1 MLQSVI
7 SDQKALKW
15 ESSAVERQHVS
26 IIDDDSV
33 VVISGIRRCGK
44 STLLQA
50 IRAKNKEQDYYLN
63 FDDERLIHFKVEDF
77 QLLLELFGE
86 RFGKQRRFYFDEIQ
100 NVSGWERFVRRL
112 HDYGNKVYITG
123 SNASMLSKELGTH
136 LTGRYQQIEL
146 YPFSFLEYL
155 KLKGTDLHSLDHFNT
170 DDKVVLKAAFNK
182 YFKLGGFPAFLKST
196 NTEYL
201 KSLYESVL
209 YRDVMVRNGI
219 TNEQEI
225 LELMFFVT
233 SNTSKLISY
242 NSLAKVIGVK
252 NATTV
257 KQYLGF
263 LQDAYMLSIV
273 PKYDVSVKKQLLN
286 AKKVYGID
294 LGLMR
299 QISFQH
305 SENQGQLLEN
315 LVFLELKRQA
325 KTIYYHHNKLACD
338 FVIKEK
344 NSITQAIQV
353 CWSMHDDKT
362 KQREINGLLAAM
374 TAYHLK
380 EGLILTEDESDSIL
394 IEDKKINMMP
404 VWLWLFKTKLNP
416 IKDDDKDDDY
426 AC

>member
-1 MLQSVI
+1 MQKSILQAVI
-7 SDQKALKW
+7 SDQRALKL
-15 ESSAVERQHVS
+15 EPSAIEREHVS
-26 IIDDDSV
+26 FLENDSV

-50 IRAKNKEQDYYLN
+50 IRAKNDEKDYFLN
-63 FDDERLIHFKVEDF
+63 FDDDRLIQFKVEDF

-86 RFGKQRRFYFDEIQ
+86 RYGKQTTFYFDEIQ
-100 NVSGWERFVRRL
+100 NISGWERFVRRL

-136 LTGRYQQIEL
+136 LTGRYQQVEL
-146 YPFSFLEYL
+146 YPFSFREYL
-155 KLKGTDLHSLDHFNT
+155 KLNQIEPHSLDHFNT
-170 DDKVVLKAAFNK
+170 DDKALLKASFNN
-182 YFKLGGFPAFLKST
+182 YFKLGGFPAFLKSKQP
-196 NTEYL
+196 EYL

-219 TNEQEI
+219 TSEQEL

-233 SNTSKLISY
+233 SNTSKLMSY

-263 LQDAYMLSIV
+263 LQDAYMLSLV
-273 PKYDVSVKKQLLN
+273 SKYDSSIKKQLHN
-286 AKKVYGID
+286 PKKVYGID

-299 QISFQH
+299 QLSFQH
-305 SENQGQLLEN
+305 SENQGRWLEN

-325 KTIYYHHNKLACD
+325 KTVYYHHNKGECD

-353 CWSMHDDKT
+353 CWSLYEANT
-362 KQREINGLLAAM
+362 KQREINGLVDAM
-374 TAYHLK
+374 TAYKLK
-380 EGLILTEDESDSIL
+380 EGLILTEDESDQLTID
-394 IEDKKINMMP
+394 DKIINIMP
-404 VWLWLFKTKLNP
+404 VWLWLLHGE
-416 IKDDDKDDDY
+416 
-426 AC
+426 CRM

>member
-1 MLQSVI
+1 MAAI
-7 SDQKALKW
+7 K
-15 ESSAVERQHVS
+15 RQHVS
-26 IIDDDSV
+26 IVEDDSV

-77 QLLLELFGE
+77 QMLLELFGE
-86 RFGKQRRFYFDEIQ
+86 RYGKQTTFYFDEIQ
-100 NVSGWERFVRRL
+100 NITGWERFVRRL

-155 KLKGTDLHSLDHFNT
+155 KLNEIDPNSLDHFNT
-170 DDKVVLKAAFNK
+170 DDKVVLKAAFND
-182 YFKLGGFPAFLKST
+182 YFKFGGFPAFLKSK

-219 TNEQEI
+219 TNEQEL

-263 LQDAYMLSIV
+263 LQDAYMLGLV
-273 PKYDVSVKKQLLN
+273 PKYDVSVKKQLHN
-286 AKKVYGID
+286 PKKVYGID

-299 QISFQH
+299 QLSFQH
-305 SENQGQLLEN
+305 SENQGRLLEN
-315 LVFLELKRQA
+315 LVFLELKRQS
-325 KTIYYHHNKLACD
+325 KTVYYHHNKSECD
-338 FVIKEK
+338 FIIKDK
-344 NSITQAIQV
+344 NNITQAIQV
-353 CWSMHDDKT
+353 CWSMYDDKT
-362 KQREINGLLAAM
+362 KQREINGLLDAM
-374 TAYHLK
+374 SAYQLK
-380 EGLILTEDESDSIL
+380 EGIILTEDESDRIV
-394 IEDKKINMMP
+394 IDDKIINIMP
-404 VWLWLFKTKLNP
+404 VWLWLLT
-416 IKDDDKDDDY
+416 
-426 AC
+426 

>member
-1 MLQSVI
+1 MQKAILQTVI
-7 SDQKALKW
+7 SDQKALRW
-15 ESSAVERQHVS
+15 QPSFIERQHVF
-26 IIDDDSV
+26 IVEDESV
-33 VVISGIRRCGK
+33 VVISGVRRCGK

-86 RFGKQRRFYFDEIQ
+86 HYGKQTTFYFDEIQ
-100 NVSGWERFVRRL
+100 NIVGWERFVRRL

-136 LTGRYQQIEL
+136 LTGRYQQVEL

-155 KLKGTDLHSLDHFNT
+155 KLNELEPCSLDPFNT
-170 DDKVVLKAAFNK
+170 DDKALLKASFND
-182 YFKLGGFPAFLKST
+182 YFKLGGFPAFLKSKHS
-196 NTEYL
+196 EYL

-219 TNEQEI
+219 TNEQEL

-233 SNTSKLISY
+233 SNTGKLISY

-263 LQDAYMLSIV
+263 LQDAYMLSLV
-273 PKYDVSVKKQLLN
+273 SKYDVSVKKQLHN
-286 AKKVYGID
+286 PKKVFGID

-299 QISFQH
+299 QLSFQH
-305 SENQGQLLEN
+305 SEDHGRLLEN
-315 LVFLELKRQA
+315 VVYLQLKRQA
-325 KTIYYHHNKLACD
+325 KKVYYHHNKSECD

-353 CWSMHDDKT
+353 CWSLYDDKT
-362 KQREINGLLAAM
+362 KQREVKGLLDAM
-374 TAYHLK
+374 TAYQLK
-380 EGLILTEDESDSIL
+380 EGLILTEDENDRIL
-394 IEDKKINMMP
+394 VDDKIIDIMP
-404 VWLWLFKTKLNP
+404 VWLWLLKP
-416 IKDDDKDDDY
+416 
-426 AC
+426 AQSGEA

>member
-1 MLQSVI
+1 MQKSMLQAVI

-15 ESSAVERQHVS
+15 VPTAIERQHVS
-26 IIDDDSV
+26 IVEDDSV

-50 IRAKNKEQDYYLN
+50 IRSKNKEQDYYLN
-63 FDDERLIHFKVEDF
+63 FDDDRLIQFKVEDF

-86 RFGKQRRFYFDEIQ
+86 RYGKQTTFYFDEIQ
-100 NVSGWERFVRRL
+100 NIIGWERFVRRL

-136 LTGRYQQIEL
+136 LTGRYQQVEL

-155 KLKGTDLHSLDHFNT
+155 TLNQIEPNSLDRFNT
-170 DDKVVLKAAFNK
+170 DDKALLKASFND
-182 YFKLGGFPAFLKST
+182 YFKLGGFPAFLKSK
-196 NTEYL
+196 NPEYL

-219 TNEQEI
+219 TNEQEL

-263 LQDAYMLSIV
+263 LQDAYMLSLV
-273 PKYDVSVKKQLLN
+273 SKYDTSVKKQLHN
-286 AKKVYGID
+286 PKKVYGID

-299 QISFQH
+299 QLSFQH
-305 SENQGQLLEN
+305 SENQGRLLEN
-315 LVFLELKRQA
+315 LVFLELKRQN
-325 KTIYYHHNKLACD
+325 KTVYYHHSKSECD

-353 CWSMHDDKT
+353 CWSLYDDHT
-362 KQREINGLLAAM
+362 KQREINGLLEAM
-374 TAYHLK
+374 SAYQLK
-380 EGLILTEDESDSIL
+380 EGFILTEDESDRL
-394 IEDKKINMMP
+394 EVDDKIINIMP
-404 VWLWLFKTKLNP
+404 VWLWLLQSE
-416 IKDDDKDDDY
+416 
-426 AC
+426 

>member
-1 MLQSVI
+1 VQKGILQTVI
-7 SDQKALKW
+7 SDQKALRW
-15 ESSAVERQHVS
+15 HHSFIERQHVN
-26 IIDDDSV
+26 IAEDESV
-33 VVISGIRRCGK
+33 VVISGVRRCGK

-77 QLLLELFGE
+77 QLLLELLGE
-86 RFGKQRRFYFDEIQ
+86 RFGKQSTFYFDEIQ
-100 NVSGWERFVRRL
+100 NISGWERFVRRL
-112 HDYGNKVYITG
+112 HDYGNRVYITG

-136 LTGRYQQIEL
+136 LTGRYQQVEL

-155 KLKGTDLHSLDHFNT
+155 KLNKVDPSLMDPFNT
-170 DDKVVLKAAFNK
+170 DDKALLKASFNV
-182 YFKLGGFPAFLKST
+182 YFKLGGFPAFLKSK

-225 LELMFFVT
+225 LELMFYVT
-233 SNTSKLISY
+233 SNTGKLISY

-263 LQDAYMLSIV
+263 LQDAYMLSLV
-273 PKYDVSVKKQLLN
+273 PKYDVSVKKQLHN
-286 AKKVYGID
+286 PKKVFGID

-299 QISFQH
+299 QLSFQH
-305 SENQGQLLEN
+305 SEDHGRLLEN
-315 LVFLELKRQA
+315 VVYLQLKRQA
-325 KTIYYHHNKLACD
+325 KKVYYHHNKSECD

-344 NSITQAIQV
+344 NSIIQAIQV
-353 CWSMHDDKT
+353 CWSLYDDKT
-362 KQREINGLLAAM
+362 KQREVKGLLDAM
-374 TAYHLK
+374 TTYQLK
-380 EGLILTEDESDSIL
+380 EGLILTEDENDRISVD
-394 IEDKKINMMP
+394 DKIINIMP
-404 VWLWLFKTKLNP
+404 VWLWLLKP
-416 IKDDDKDDDY
+416 S
-426 AC
+426 A

>member
-1 MLQSVI
+1 MQKLVLQAVI

-15 ESSAVERQHVS
+15 EKTAIERQHVS
-26 IIDDDSV
+26 IVEDDSV

-77 QLLLELFGE
+77 QMLLELFGE
-86 RFGKQRRFYFDEIQ
+86 RYGKQTTFYFDEIQ
-100 NVSGWERFVRRL
+100 NISGWERFVRRL

-155 KLKGTDLHSLDHFNT
+155 NINEIDVDSLDHFNT
-170 DDKVVLKAAFNK
+170 DDKVVIKSAFND
-182 YFKLGGFPAFLKST
+182 YFKFGGFPAFLKSK
-196 NTEYL
+196 NNEYL

-219 TNEQEI
+219 TSEQEL

-257 KQYLGF
+257 KQYLTF
-263 LQDAYMLSIV
+263 LQDAYMLSLV
-273 PKYDVSVKKQLLN
+273 PKYDVSIKKQLHN
-286 AKKVYGID
+286 PKKVYGID

-305 SENQGQLLEN
+305 SDDQGRLLEN

-325 KTIYYHHNKLACD
+325 KTVYYHHNKWECD

-353 CWSMHDDKT
+353 CWSMHDSKT
-362 KQREINGLLAAM
+362 KQREINGLLDAM
-374 TAYHLK
+374 TAYQLK
-380 EGLILTEDESDSIL
+380 EGLILTEDESESL
-394 IEDKKINMMP
+394 TIEDKKIHIMP
-404 VWLWLFKTKLNP
+404 VWLWLLKS
-416 IKDDDKDDDY
+416 
-426 AC
+426 

>member
-1 MLQSVI
+1 MQKLLLQTVI
-7 SDQKALKW
+7 SDQQALKW
-15 ESSAVERQHVS
+15 QPSAIERQHIS
-26 IIDDDSV
+26 IAADDSV

-50 IRAKNKEQDYYLN
+50 IRAKNNEQDYYLN
-63 FDDERLIHFKVEDF
+63 FDDERLIHFKVDDF
-77 QLLLELFGE
+77 QQLVELFGE
-86 RFGKQRRFYFDEIQ
+86 RYGKQTTFYFDEIQ
-100 NVSGWERFVRRL
+100 NISGWERFVRRL

-136 LTGRYQQIEL
+136 LTGRYQQVEL
-146 YPFSFLEYL
+146 YPFSFREYL
-155 KLKGTDLHSLDHFNT
+155 KLNQMDLNSLDPFNT
-170 DDKVVLKAAFNK
+170 DHKSLLKASFND
-182 YFKLGGFPAFLKST
+182 YFTLGGFPAFLKT
-196 NTEYL
+196 KHPEYL

-219 TNEQEI
+219 TNEQEL

-263 LQDAYMLSIV
+263 LQDAYMLSLV
-273 PKYDVSVKKQLLN
+273 SKYDTSVKKQLHN
-286 AKKVYGID
+286 PKKVYGID

-299 QISFQH
+299 QLSFQH
-305 SENQGQLLEN
+305 SENQGRMLEN

-325 KTIYYHHNKLACD
+325 KTVFYHHNKFECD

-344 NSITQAIQV
+344 NRITQAIQV
-353 CWSMHDDKT
+353 CWSLYDDKT
-362 KQREINGLLAAM
+362 RQRELHGLLDAMAA
-374 TAYHLK
+374 YELK
-380 EGLILTEDESDSIL
+380 EGLILTEDESDSLTID
-394 IEDKKINMMP
+394 DKTITIMP
-404 VWLWLFKTKLNP
+404 LWLWLLKG
-416 IKDDDKDDDY
+416 
-426 AC
+426 

>member
-1 MLQSVI
+1 MQKLLLQTVI
-7 SDQKALKW
+7 SDQKALKFNP
-15 ESSAVERQHVS
+15 STIKRQHVS

-86 RFGKQRRFYFDEIQ
+86 RYGKQTTFYFDEIQ
-100 NVSGWERFVRRL
+100 NIKGWERFVRRL

-155 KLKGTDLHSLDHFNT
+155 KMNKIDVDSLDRFNT
-170 DDKVVLKAAFNK
+170 DDKVVLKTAFNE
-182 YFKLGGFPAFLKST
+182 YFKLGGFPAFLKSK

-201 KSLYESVL
+201 KSLYESIL

-219 TNEQEI
+219 TNEQEL

-263 LQDAYMLSIV
+263 LQDAYMLDLV
-273 PKYDVSVKKQLLN
+273 PKYDVSVKKQLHN
-286 AKKVYGID
+286 PKKVYGID

-299 QISFQH
+299 QLGFQH
-305 SENQGQLLEN
+305 SENQGRLLEN
-315 LVFLELKRQA
+315 LVFLELKRQS
-325 KTIYYHHNKLACD
+325 KTVYYHHNKSECD

-344 NSITQAIQV
+344 NNIIQAIQV
-353 CWSMHDDKT
+353 CWTMHDVKT
-362 KQREINGLLAAM
+362 KQREINGLMDAM
-374 TAYHLK
+374 STYQLK
-380 EGLILTEDESDSIL
+380 EGLILTEDENDR
-394 IEDKKINMMP
+394 IEIDGKIINVIP
-404 VWLWLFKTKLNP
+404 AWLWLLHTVQT
-416 IKDDDKDDDY
+416 
-426 AC
+426 

>member
-1 MLQSVI
+1 MQKSVLQAVI
-7 SDQKALKW
+7 SDQRALKW
-15 ESSAVERQHVS
+15 EPSAIKRQHVS
-26 IIDDDSV
+26 IIEGDSV

-63 FDDERLIHFKVEDF
+63 FDDERLIQFKVEDF

-86 RFGKQRRFYFDEIQ
+86 RYGKQTTFYFDEIQ
-100 NVSGWERFVRRL
+100 NITGWERFVRRL

-136 LTGRYQQIEL
+136 LTGRYQQVEL

-155 KLKGTDLHSLDHFNT
+155 KLNDIDLNLLDYFNT
-170 DDKVVLKAAFNK
+170 DDKVVLKSAFND
-182 YFKLGGFPAFLKST
+182 YFKFGGFPAFLKSK

-219 TNEQEI
+219 TNEQEL

-233 SNTSKLISY
+233 SNTGKLVSY

-257 KQYLGF
+257 KQYLGY
-263 LQDAYMLSIV
+263 LQDAYMLDLV
-273 PKYDVSVKKQLLN
+273 PKYDVSLKKQLHN
-286 AKKVYGID
+286 PKKVYGID

-299 QISFQH
+299 QVSFQH
-305 SENQGQLLEN
+305 SENQGRLLEN
-315 LVFLELKRQA
+315 LVFLELKRQT
-325 KTIYYHHNKLACD
+325 KKVYYHHNKLECD

-344 NSITQAIQV
+344 NSITHAIQV
-353 CWSMHDDKT
+353 CWSMHDNKT
-362 KQREINGLLAAM
+362 KQREINGLLDAM
-374 TAYHLK
+374 TAYQLK
-380 EGLILTEDESDSIL
+380 EGLILTEDESDSMAID
-394 IEDKKINMMP
+394 DKIINIMP
-404 VWLWLFKTKLNP
+404 VWLWLLTQKQT
-416 IKDDDKDDDY
+416 
-426 AC
+426 

>member
-1 MLQSVI
+1 MLQAVI

-15 ESSAVERQHVS
+15 APTAIKRQHVS
-26 IIDDDSV
+26 IVEDDRV

-50 IRAKNKEQDYYLN
+50 IRESNKERDYYLN
-63 FDDERLIHFKVEDF
+63 FDDERLIHFKVDDF

-86 RFGKQRRFYFDEIQ
+86 RYGKQTTFYFDEIQ
-100 NVSGWERFVRRL
+100 NIIGWERFVRRL

-155 KLKGTDLHSLDHFNT
+155 TLNEIDIHSLDYHNT
-170 DDKVVLKAAFNK
+170 DNKVVLKAAFNA
-182 YFKLGGFPAFLKST
+182 YFTLGGFPAFLQSK
-196 NTEYL
+196 NPEYL
-201 KSLYESVL
+201 KALYESVL

-233 SNTSKLISY
+233 SNTSKLVSY

-263 LQDAYMLSIV
+263 LQDAYMLSLV
-273 PKYDVSVKKQLLN
+273 PKYDVSVKKQLQN
-286 AKKVYGID
+286 PKKVYGID
-294 LGLMR
+294 VGLMR
-299 QISFQH
+299 QLSFQH
-305 SENQGQLLEN
+305 SDDQGRLLEN
-315 LVFLELKRQA
+315 LVFLELKRHA
-325 KTIYYHHNKLACD
+325 KKIYYHRNKSECD

-344 NSITQAIQV
+344 NRITQAIQV
-353 CWSMHDDKT
+353 CWSMHDPKT
-362 KQREINGLLAAM
+362 KQRELNGLLEAM
-374 TAYHLK
+374 TAYQLK
-380 EGLILTEDESDSIL
+380 EGLILTEDESDSMVID
-394 IEDKKINMMP
+394 DKKITIMP
-404 VWLWLFKTKLNP
+404 VWLWLSIGLNR
-416 IKDDDKDDDY
+416 DSRD
-426 AC
+426 

>member
-1 MLQSVI
+1 MQKSMLQAVI
-7 SDQKALKW
+7 SDQKAFKW
-15 ESSAVERQHVS
+15 VHSAIERQHVS
-26 IIDDDSV
+26 IVEDDSV

-50 IRAKNKEQDYYLN
+50 IRAKNKEQDYYIN
-63 FDDERLIHFKVEDF
+63 FDDDRLIQFKVEDF

-86 RFGKQRRFYFDEIQ
+86 RYGKQTTFYFDEVQ
-100 NVSGWERFVRRL
+100 NISGWERFVRRL

-136 LTGRYQQIEL
+136 LTGRYQQVEL

-155 KLKGTDLHSLDHFNT
+155 TLNQIELSSLDRFNT
-170 DDKVVLKAAFNK
+170 DDKALLKALFND
-182 YFKLGGFPAFLKST
+182 YFKLGGFPAFLKSKHP
-196 NTEYL
+196 EYL

-219 TNEQEI
+219 TNEQEL

-242 NSLAKVIGVK
+242 NSLSKVIGVK

-263 LQDAYMLSIV
+263 LQDAYMLSLV
-273 PKYDVSVKKQLLN
+273 SKYDTSVKKQLHN
-286 AKKVYGID
+286 PKKVYGID

-299 QISFQH
+299 QLSFQH
-305 SENQGQLLEN
+305 SENQGRLLEN
-315 LVFLELKRQA
+315 LVFLELKRQS
-325 KTIYYHHNKLACD
+325 KSVYYHHHKGECD

-344 NSITQAIQV
+344 NSITEAIQV
-353 CWSMHDDKT
+353 CWSLDEDHT
-362 KQREINGLLAAM
+362 KQREISGLMEAM
-374 TAYHLK
+374 TAYQLK
-380 EGLILTEDESDSIL
+380 EGLILTEDENDRLEISD
-394 IEDKKINMMP
+394 KIITIMP
-404 VWLWLFKTKLNP
+404 VWLWLLQVE
-416 IKDDDKDDDY
+416 
-426 AC
+426 

>member
-1 MLQSVI
+1 MQKLILQAVI
-7 SDQKALKW
+7 SDQKALKL
-15 ESSAVERQHVS
+15 EPSAIKRQHVS
-26 IIDDDSV
+26 IVEDDSV

-63 FDDERLIHFKVEDF
+63 FDDERLIHFKVEHF

-86 RFGKQRRFYFDEIQ
+86 RYGKQSTFYFDEIQ
-100 NVSGWERFVRRL
+100 NITGWERFVRRL

-155 KLKGTDLHSLDHFNT
+155 KLNDIDANLLDHFNT
-170 DDKVVLKAAFNK
+170 DDKVVLKAAFND
-182 YFKLGGFPAFLKST
+182 YFKFGGFPAFLKSK

-219 TNEQEI
+219 TNEQEL

-263 LQDAYMLSIV
+263 LQDAYMLGLV
-273 PKYDVSVKKQLLN
+273 TKYDVSVKKQLHN
-286 AKKVYGID
+286 PKKVYGID

-299 QISFQH
+299 QLSFQH
-305 SENQGQLLEN
+305 SEDQGRLLEN
-315 LVFLELKRQA
+315 LVFLELKRQT
-325 KTIYYHHNKLACD
+325 KTVYYHHNKSECD

-362 KQREINGLLAAM
+362 KQREINGLLDAMAA
-374 TAYHLK
+374 YQLK
-380 EGLILTEDESDSIL
+380 EGLILTEDESDSIT
-394 IEDKKINMMP
+394 IDDKTINMMP
-404 VWLWLFKTKLNP
+404 VWLWLLTLNLELRV
-416 IKDDDKDDDY
+416 
-426 AC
+426 

>member
-1 MLQSVI
+1 MFENQPMQKLLLQAVI
-7 SDQKALKW
+7 SDQKALKY
-15 ESSAVERQHVS
+15 EPSAIKRQHVVLM
-26 IIDDDSV
+26 DDDSV

-50 IRAKNKEQDYYLN
+50 IRAQNQEQDYYLN
-63 FDDERLIHFKVEDF
+63 FDDDRLIHFKVEDF

-86 RFGKQRRFYFDEIQ
+86 RFGKQTTFYFDEIQ
-100 NVSGWERFVRRL
+100 NVAGWERFIRRL

-123 SNASMLSKELGTH
+123 SNASMLSQELGTH

-146 YPFSFLEYL
+146 YPFSFLEFL
-155 KLKGTDLHSLDHFNT
+155 ELNQIDPNTLDYFNT
-170 DDKVVLKAAFNK
+170 DDKVLLKTAFND
-182 YFKLGGFPAFLKST
+182 YFQWGGFPAFLKSK

-201 KSLYESVL
+201 RSLYESVL

-219 TNEQEI
+219 TNEQEL

-257 KQYLGF
+257 KKYLGY
-263 LQDAYMLSIV
+263 LQDAYLLDVI
-273 PKYDVSVKKQLLN
+273 PKYDVSVKKQLHN

-294 LGLMR
+294 VGLIR
-299 QISFQH
+299 QLSFQH
-305 SENQGQLLEN
+305 SENQGRLLEN

-325 KTIYYHHNKLACD
+325 KAVYYHHNKSECD

-344 NSITQAIQV
+344 NNITQAIQV
-353 CWSMHDDKT
+353 CWSLHEDQT
-362 KQREINGLLAAM
+362 KQRELNGLLDAM
-374 TAYHLK
+374 TAYQLNK
-380 EGLILTEDESDSIL
+380 ALILTEDESDCITM
-394 IEDKKINMMP
+394 EDKVITVMP
-404 VWLWLFKTKLNP
+404 VWLWLLRGYHENLH
-416 IKDDDKDDDY
+416 
-426 AC
+426 

>member
-1 MLQSVI
+1 MLQAVI

-15 ESSAVERQHVS
+15 EPSAIKRQHVS
-26 IIDDDSV
+26 IIEDDSV

-50 IRAKNKEQDYYLN
+50 IREKNKEQDYYLN
-63 FDDERLIHFKVEDF
+63 FDDERLIHFKVDDF

-86 RFGKQRRFYFDEIQ
+86 RYGKQTTFYFDEIQ
-100 NVSGWERFVRRL
+100 NIIGWERFVRRL

-146 YPFSFLEYL
+146 FPFSFLEYL
-155 KLKGTDLHSLDHFNT
+155 KLNDIDIHSLDHFKT
-170 DDKVVLKAAFNK
+170 DDKVILKAAFNE
-182 YFKLGGFPAFLKST
+182 YFTFGGFPAFLKSKHP
-196 NTEYL
+196 EYL

-219 TNEQEI
+219 TNEQEL

-263 LQDAYMLSIV
+263 LQDAYMLSLV
-273 PKYDVSVKKQLLN
+273 PKYDVSVKKQLHN
-286 AKKVYGID
+286 PKKVYGID

-299 QISFQH
+299 QLSFQH
-305 SENQGQLLEN
+305 SDDQGRLLEN

-325 KTIYYHHNKLACD
+325 KKVYYHHNKLECD

-353 CWSMHDDKT
+353 CWSLHEPKT
-362 KQREINGLLAAM
+362 KQREINGLLDAMAA
-374 TAYHLK
+374 YQLK
-380 EGLILTEDESDSIL
+380 EGLILTEDESDSIS
-394 IEDKKINMMP
+394 IDYKKIHIMP
-404 VWLWLFKTKLNP
+404 VWLWLVLGP
-416 IKDDDKDDDY
+416 RS
-426 AC
+426 

>member
-1 MLQSVI
+1 VQKGILQTVI
-7 SDQKALKW
+7 SDQKALRW
-15 ESSAVERQHVS
+15 LPSFIERQHVN
-26 IIDDDSV
+26 IAEDESV
-33 VVISGIRRCGK
+33 VVISGVRRCGK

-86 RFGKQRRFYFDEIQ
+86 RFGKQSTFYFDEIQ
-100 NVSGWERFVRRL
+100 NITGWERFVRRL

-136 LTGRYQQIEL
+136 LTGRYQQVEL

-155 KLKGTDLHSLDHFNT
+155 KLNKVEPSLMDPFNT
-170 DDKVVLKAAFNK
+170 DHKALLKASFND
-182 YFKLGGFPAFLKST
+182 YFKLGGFPAFLKSKHA
-196 NTEYL
+196 EYL

-233 SNTSKLISY
+233 SNTGKLISY

-263 LQDAYMLSIV
+263 LQDAYMLSLV
-273 PKYDVSVKKQLLN
+273 PKYDVSVKKQLHN
-286 AKKVYGID
+286 PKKVFGID

-299 QISFQH
+299 QLSFQH
-305 SENQGQLLEN
+305 SEDHGRLLEN
-315 LVFLELKRQA
+315 VVYLQLKRQA
-325 KTIYYHHNKLACD
+325 KKVYYHHNKSECD

-353 CWSMHDDKT
+353 CWSLYDDKT
-362 KQREINGLLAAM
+362 KQREVKGVLDAM
-374 TAYHLK
+374 TTYQLK
-380 EGLILTEDESDSIL
+380 EGLILTEDENDRISVD
-394 IEDKKINMMP
+394 DKIINIMP
-404 VWLWLFKTKLNP
+404 VWLWLLKPSATTDN
-416 IKDDDKDDDY
+416 
-426 AC
+426 

>member
-1 MLQSVI
+1 
-7 SDQKALKW
+7 
-15 ESSAVERQHVS
+15 
-26 IIDDDSV
+26 
-33 VVISGIRRCGK
+33 VISGVRSCGK

-86 RFGKQRRFYFDEIQ
+86 RFGKQSTFYFDEIQ
-100 NVSGWERFVRRL
+100 NITGWERFVRRL

-136 LTGRYQQIEL
+136 LTGRYQQVEL

-155 KLKGTDLHSLDHFNT
+155 KLNKVEPSLMDPFNT
-170 DDKVVLKAAFNK
+170 DHKALLKASFND
-182 YFKLGGFPAFLKST
+182 YFKLGGFPAFLKSKHA
-196 NTEYL
+196 EYL

-233 SNTSKLISY
+233 SNTGKLISY

-263 LQDAYMLSIV
+263 LQDAYMLSLV
-273 PKYDVSVKKQLLN
+273 PKYDVSVKKQLHN
-286 AKKVYGID
+286 PKKVFGID

-299 QISFQH
+299 QLSFQH
-305 SENQGQLLEN
+305 SEDHGRLLEN
-315 LVFLELKRQA
+315 VVYLQLKRQA
-325 KTIYYHHNKLACD
+325 KKVYYHHNKSECD

-353 CWSMHDDKT
+353 CWSLYDDKT
-362 KQREINGLLAAM
+362 KQREVKGLLDAM
-374 TAYHLK
+374 TTYQLK
-380 EGLILTEDESDSIL
+380 EGLILTEDENDRISVD
-394 IEDKKINMMP
+394 DKIINIMP
-404 VWLWLFKTKLNP
+404 VWLWLLKP
-416 IKDDDKDDDY
+416 S
-426 AC
+426 A